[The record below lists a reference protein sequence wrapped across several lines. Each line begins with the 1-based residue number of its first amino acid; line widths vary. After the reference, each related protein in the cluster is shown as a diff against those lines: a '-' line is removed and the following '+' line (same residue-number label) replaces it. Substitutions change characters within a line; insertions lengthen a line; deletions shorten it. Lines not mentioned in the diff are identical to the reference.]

1 MNEITA
7 AICQDVPEYLLWN
20 NVATLLFLNFVV
32 ESQMRWYVRGSQL
45 QSELPVGLSGSK
57 PASSPLFWFQ

>member
-32 ESQMRWYVRGSQL
+32 ES
-45 QSELPVGLSGSK
+45 
-57 PASSPLFWFQ
+57 